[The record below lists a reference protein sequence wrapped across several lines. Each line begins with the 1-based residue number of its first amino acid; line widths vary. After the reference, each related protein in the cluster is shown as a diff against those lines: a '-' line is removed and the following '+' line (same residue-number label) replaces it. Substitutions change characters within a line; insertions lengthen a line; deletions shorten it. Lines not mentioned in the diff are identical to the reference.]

1 MNLSDL
7 LNEAT
12 ICCPLVSNSRNG
24 AIQEMLNHLQVLG
37 HLSGTMKLYRYI
49 EELENNHSTAAG
61 KGVAYPHSTSIEV
74 DDLICVLGISKSGL
88 DFNSPD
94 GQLCH
99 IILLSLSA
107 NEEPDKHRKFI
118 RLFSSMT
125 GDASIRTQFL
135 DSSDSRDIAHI
146 IANWENDQ
154 LLVDDL
160 E

>member
-12 ICCPLVSNSRNG
+12 ICCPLLSNSRNS
-24 AIQEMLNHLQVLG
+24 AIQEMLNHLQTLG

-49 EELENNHSTAAG
+49 EDLENNHSTAAG
-61 KGVAYPHSTSIEV
+61 KGIAYPHSTSIEV
-74 DDLICVLGISKSGL
+74 NDLICVLGISKFGL

-107 NEEPDKHRKFI
+107 EQEPDKHRKFI
-118 RLFSSMT
+118 RLFSSMIA
-125 GDASIRTQFL
+125 DANIRTQVL
-135 DSSDSRDIAHI
+135 DSPNAMEITSI

>member
-7 LNEAT
+7 LNQKT
-12 ICCPLVSNSRNG
+12 ICCPIVSNTRNG
-24 AIQEMLNHLQVLG
+24 AIQELLNHIRNLG
-37 HLSGTMKLYRYI
+37 HLSSTIKLYSYI

-74 DDLICVLGISKSGL
+74 DDLICVLGISKTGI

-99 IILLSLSA
+99 IILLSLSSK
-107 NEEPDKHRKFI
+107 NEPDKHRKFI
-118 RLFSSMT
+118 TLFRSMIS
-125 GDASIRTQFL
+125 DSKIRTYMLESNNGL
-135 DSSDSRDIAHI
+135 DIQKI
-146 IANWENDQ
+146 INNWEENDS
-154 LLVDDL
+154 LSNDL

>member
-24 AIQEMLNHLQVLG
+24 AIQEMLNHLQSLG

-61 KGVAYPHSTSIEV
+61 KGIAYPHSTSIEV
-74 DDLICVLGISKSGL
+74 DDLICVLGISKPGL

-94 GQLCH
+94 GQFCH
-99 IILLSLSA
+99 IILLSLSSD
-107 NEEPDKHRKFI
+107 EEPDKHRKFI
-118 RLFSSMT
+118 RLFSSMI

-135 DSSDSRDIAHI
+135 DSTDSMDISSI
-146 IANWENDQ
+146 IADWENNQ

>member
-24 AIQEMLNHLQVLG
+24 AIQELLNHAQSLG
-37 HLSGTMKLYRYI
+37 YLSSTIKLYHYI
-49 EELENNHSTAAG
+49 EEFENNHSTAAG
-61 KGVAYPHSTSIEV
+61 KGIAYPHSTSIEV
-74 DDLICVLGISKSGL
+74 DDLICVLGISKTGL

-99 IILLSLSA
+99 IILLSLSSDD
-107 NEEPDKHRKFI
+107 EPDKHRKFI
-118 RLFSSMT
+118 TLFTAMIT
-125 GDASIRTQFL
+125 NANIRTQFL
-135 DSSDSRDIAHI
+135 DSQNSKAASAI
-146 IANWENDQ
+146 IAAWENED
-154 LLVDDL
+154 LLADDL